1 MNIEKDRVVSFHYR
15 LSDEDGNALESS
27 HEGSPMQ
34 YLHGHDGIIQGLE
47 REMAGKAAG
56 ATFQVTVPPELGY
69 GVRRESARQRISMKA
84 VMTRGKLR
92 SGMLIQVSTD
102 HGPRQVRVIKPGKF
116 MIEVDT
122 NHPFAGQTLCFDVE
136 VVDVREASAEE
147 IAHGHVHGPHGHGH

>member
-56 ATFQVTVPPELGY
+56 ATFQ
-69 GVRRESARQRISMKA
+69 
-84 VMTRGKLR
+84 
-92 SGMLIQVSTD
+92 
-102 HGPRQVRVIKPGKF
+102 
-116 MIEVDT
+116 
-122 NHPFAGQTLCFDVE
+122 
-136 VVDVREASAEE
+136 
-147 IAHGHVHGPHGHGH
+147 